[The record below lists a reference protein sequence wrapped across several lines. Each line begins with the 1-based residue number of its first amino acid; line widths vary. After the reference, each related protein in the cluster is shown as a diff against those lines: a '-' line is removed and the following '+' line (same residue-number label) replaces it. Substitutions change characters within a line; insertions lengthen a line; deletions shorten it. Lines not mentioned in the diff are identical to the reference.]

1 MTRRKLAGF
10 VLAAIAFT
18 AGAIFFLA
26 SARPAAD
33 RAVPPGSRA
42 PSPATPVWSV
52 RRVPTLLIRRI
63 QSEAQARASFSV
75 TKSLNDVVGPAG
87 SACVAV
93 DGPAGPLARI
103 GTDVALAPAS
113 TLKLLTTITAIAR
126 LGAGH
131 RFVTRVYTDPDG
143 NLVVVGGGD
152 PLLATRQHIDY
163 EHSRSRFRDAPYSK
177 LDDLADAIVAAGV
190 HDVRGALLVDD
201 HAHDSLRFLPTW
213 KPIYTQEGDVGSLGA
228 LAIDGGFDEPDDR
241 IAAPDPALTTGRRLA
256 DLLAARGVTIA
267 GGVQRGNVA
276 DGAREVA
283 HLDSLPLSQIV
294 REILTSSDDFAAEIL
309 LRDLAMSPDDAGPN
323 DAGPNDAS
331 PDGGT
336 PATTESGARVVVEE
350 MARLGVITDGLVLH
364 DGSGLSPDDRA
375 RCGTLLQVV
384 ELAGR
389 TQFAPIDK
397 GLAIAGRTG
406 TLADRFG
413 GDPLA
418 GKLRAKTGSL
428 DGVVGLAGVIDGT
441 GLRFSFLANGGFSQG
456 GGVALQAQ
464 VVGAVASAPDLR
476 APPDLVP
483 AP

>member
-1 MTRRKLAGF
+1 M
-10 VLAAIAFT
+10 
-18 AGAIFFLA
+18 
-26 SARPAAD
+26 
-33 RAVPPGSRA
+33 
-42 PSPATPVWSV
+42 
-52 RRVPTLLIRRI
+52 
-63 QSEAQARASFSV
+63 
-75 TKSLNDVVGPAG
+75 
-87 SACVAV
+87 
-93 DGPAGPLARI
+93 
-103 GTDVALAPAS
+103 
-113 TLKLLTTITAIAR
+113 
-126 LGAGH
+126 LGADH
-131 RFVTRVYTDPDG
+131 RFSTRVYTDPNG

-163 EHSRSRFRDAPYSK
+163 EHSRSRFRAAPYSK

-190 HDVRGALLVDD
+190 HDVRGALVVDD

-228 LAIDGGFDEPDDR
+228 LAIDGGFDQPDDR
-241 IAAPDPALTTGRRLA
+241 IASPDPALSTGLRLA

-267 GGVQRGNVA
+267 GGVRRGNVA
-276 DGAREVA
+276 EDAHEVA

-294 REILTSSDDFAAEIL
+294 GEILTSSDDFAAEIL
-309 LRDLAMSPDDAGPN
+309 LRDLALAPN
-323 DAGPNDAS
+323 VS
-331 PDGGT
+331 
-336 PATTESGARVVVEE
+336 ATTEAGARVVVAE

-389 TQFAPIDK
+389 PQFAPIDK

-413 GDPLA
+413 GDALS

-441 GLRFSFLANGGFSQG
+441 GLRFSFLANGAFSQG
-456 GGVALQAQ
+456 AGIALQAQ
-464 VVGAVASAPDLR
+464 VASAVAAAPDLR
-476 APPDLVP
+476 PPPDLVP

>member
-10 VLAAIAFT
+10 VLAAVAFT
-18 AGAIFFLA
+18 AVAVFLLA
-26 SARPAAD
+26 SARPPAA
-33 RAVPPGSRA
+33 RAVSTASRA
-42 PSPATPVWSV
+42 PSAATPVWSV

-75 TKSLNDVVGPAG
+75 TKSLNDIVGPAG

-103 GTDVALAPAS
+103 GAGTALAPAS
-113 TLKLLTTITAIAR
+113 TLKLLTTTTAIAR

-131 RFVTRVYTDPDG
+131 RFTTRAYTDPNG

-201 HAHDSLRFLPTW
+201 HAHDSVRFLPTW

-228 LAIDGGFDEPDDR
+228 LAIDGGFDQPDDR
-241 IAAPDPALTTGRRLA
+241 IASPDPALTTGRRLA
-256 DLLAARGVTIA
+256 DLLVARGVTIA
-267 GGVQRGNVA
+267 GGVQRGSLA
-276 DGAREVA
+276 EGAHEIA

-294 REILTSSDDFAAEIL
+294 GEILTSSDDFAAEVL
-309 LRDLAMSPDDAGPN
+309 LRDLALAPN
-323 DAGPNDAS
+323 VS
-331 PDGGT
+331 
-336 PATTESGARVVVEE
+336 ATTEAGARVVVAE

-384 ELAGR
+384 DLAR
-389 TQFAPIDK
+389 RAQFAPIDK

-413 GDPLA
+413 GDAIA

-456 GGVALQAQ
+456 GGVALQAE
-464 VVGAVASAPDLR
+464 VASAVASAPDLR
-476 APPDLVP
+476 PPAGLVP